1 MSSNLDHWYP
11 PATIKKNEEKD
22 CWEYRVGKNSSQL
35 IVNRGSKSVHRFFA
49 TRAEAT
55 SFAEDEMENHQISA
69 ITIYGQNG
77 DVSSHKKSRLHKA
90 IQEYKN
96 EAVEAYRQEFVH
108 MEKYY
113 RKKLSKIEEKAAKW
127 EQLKTLVLSDGG
139 ENAEA

>member
-55 SFAEDEMENHQISA
+55 SFAEDEMKNHQISA
-69 ITIYGQNG
+69 ITIYSQNG

-90 IQEYKN
+90 IQEYKD
-96 EAVEAYRQEFVH
+96 EAVSEYQQEYCPH
-108 MEKYY
+108 E
-113 RKKLSKIEEKAAKW
+113 
-127 EQLKTLVLSDGG
+127 KTL
-139 ENAEA
+139 